1 MGADLRREWPR
12 LRELLTRAEQLSGR
26 DIAGP
31 MFAGPQ
37 ERLHDPVVTQLAM
50 FTLSVSLAELLAAE
64 GLRPTV
70 VAGHSLGEYAA
81 LVTAGWIDAD
91 DALAAVAERAAAM
104 ADCCASHDG
113 AMTAVIGLAP
123 DVLEELCV
131 GIEGVAVLANRNSPK
146 QSVVAGEPSSVHRL
160 VQSAL
165 SGGARAAIPLPVSGA
180 FHSPLMAAA
189 EQRLAPVIA
198 RLPLRIGD
206 VPFVSSISGEL
217 VDDVED
223 YRRSLAGQITAPVRW
238 DRVMT
243 TLQSGGV
250 DAFVEVGPGRA
261 IRGLLR
267 HLDRGIVSHGCDSL
281 RACQE
286 LTGRRAA

>member
-1 MGADLRREWPR
+1 MGADPQREWPR
-12 LRELLTRAEQLSGR
+12 LRELLARAEQLSGR

-31 MFAGPQ
+31 MFGGPPQ
-37 ERLHDPVVTQLAM
+37 RLHNTVVTQLAI
-50 FTLSVSLAELLAAE
+50 FTLSVSLAELLAAK
-64 GLRPTV
+64 GLRPAV

-81 LVTAGWIDAD
+81 LVTAGWLEVD

-104 ADCCASHDG
+104 DDCCASHDG
-113 AMTAVIGLAP
+113 AMTAVLGLAP
-123 DVLEELCV
+123 DALEQLCADV
-131 GIEGVAVLANRNSPK
+131 EGVAVLANRNSPK
-146 QSVVAGEPSSVHRL
+146 QSVVAGEPASVHRL

-198 RLPLRIGD
+198 QLPLRIGE
-206 VPFVSSISGEL
+206 VPFVSSITGEL

-243 TLQSGGV
+243 TLQSCNI

-267 HLDRGIVSHGCDSL
+267 HVDRGIVSHGCDSIG
-281 RACQE
+281 ACQE